1 MLVVLFA
8 IKLVIAGFICV
19 WSARQER
26 GSIGAPSANQLNQI
40 RPLRAETARHQVAD
54 YAGACHRGAPC
65 ADPVGSSPPLRTYQ
79 GLTVIAPHDD
89 SCIQQKQGY
98 SRG

>member
-26 GSIGAPSANQLNQI
+26 GSIGAPSANQ
-40 RPLRAETARHQVAD
+40 VM
-54 YAGACHRGAPC
+54 
-65 ADPVGSSPPLRTYQ
+65 
-79 GLTVIAPHDD
+79 
-89 SCIQQKQGY
+89 
-98 SRG
+98 